1 MLAQV
6 QTSGQVDPKYN
17 NVIQRCGNVI
27 SLVIDG
33 CTVSVSSNNNTDE
46 PIKAVK
52 EILLSSYRSR
62 IARC

>member
-1 MLAQV
+1 MLAQT
-6 QTSGQVDPKYN
+6 QTSGQVDPKHN
-17 NVIQRCGNVI
+17 NTTQKRGNVL
-27 SLVIDG
+27 SFVING
-33 CTVSVSSNNNTDE
+33 CTVSVSSSNKTDE